1 MLVGDVVRDAGLP
14 PRLSP
19 GAARLEV
26 ELLTARLQGGQSLLG
41 PAGQVHVHGG
51 SHARPEVG
59 GAGVEVAV
67 LGVQHE
73 VLPQEKSL
81 SIISRALGK
90 THLAGLSLHG
100 VLDRLDATGKSLKDS
115 LYVSALLHGDDPQL
129 VLLVDPDQEGFLLVV
144 EDSSPLGPVPLHAGG
159 LEVLVPGHE
168 EEVIVHQL
176 LSDGLL
182 LQGEQ
187 ELVRSE
193 TEVSGGLTMP
203 VRG

>member
-1 MLVGDVVRDAGLP
+1 MRSWSSSLTQVLTDLCEYYQE
-14 PRLSP
+14 S
-19 GAARLEV
+19 
-26 ELLTARLQGGQSLLG
+26 LLTD
-41 PAGQVHVHGG
+41 
-51 SHARPEVG
+51 
-59 GAGVEVAV
+59 
-67 LGVQHE
+67 
-73 VLPQEKSL
+73 K
-81 SIISRALGK
+81 
-90 THLAGLSLHG
+90 
-100 VLDRLDATGKSLKDS
+100 
-115 LYVSALLHGDDPQL
+115 Y
-129 VLLVDPDQEGFLLVV
+129 QEGFLLVV

-182 LQGEQ
+182 LRGEQ